1 MKGKW
6 RVEGEEGL
14 GRKGG
19 MGGEDAE
26 GEGCEGGR
34 ERSREGLRS
43 ERENESVE
51 MVREEGKKENKKVG
65 ER

>member
-1 MKGKW
+1 
-6 RVEGEEGL
+6 
-14 GRKGG
+14 

-51 MVREEGKKENKKVG
+51 RVREEGKKENKKVG